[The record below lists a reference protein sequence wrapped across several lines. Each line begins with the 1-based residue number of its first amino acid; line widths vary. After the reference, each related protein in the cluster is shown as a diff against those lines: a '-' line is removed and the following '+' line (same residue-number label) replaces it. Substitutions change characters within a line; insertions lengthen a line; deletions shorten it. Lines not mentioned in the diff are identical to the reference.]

1 MISRRRFLGTLAFAA
16 AGSLALPRRL
26 SAAAGGPH
34 PEPRPGITAD
44 KVPAA
49 DQLGGNTEVIAVFD
63 QVREIPEVIDGIRC
77 QCGCADMK
85 GYYSLLT
92 CFETTD
98 AMARQCRICQGL
110 GKLAYR
116 MNKAGSS
123 LDEIR
128 RGIEAKYG

>member
-1 MISRRRFLGTLAFAA
+1 
-16 AGSLALPRRL
+16 
-26 SAAAGGPH
+26 
-34 PEPRPGITAD
+34 
-44 KVPAA
+44 
-49 DQLGGNTEVIAVFD
+49 
-63 QVREIPEVIDGIRC
+63 
-77 QCGCADMK
+77 MK

-98 AMARQCRICQGL
+98 AMARQCRICQGQ